1 MNTDHD
7 TIVAPATA
15 AGGAIAVIR
24 ISGGE
29 AFAVCDRIFRGRRP
43 LAEADGYTVHYGT
56 VAEGDRV
63 IDDVLA
69 AVFRAPHSYT
79 GENSVEI
86 SCHGS
91 SYIVSEILRLLIA
104 AGGRMA
110 QPGEFTIR
118 AYLAGKLDLSQAEAV
133 ADMIASSSSSRG
145 HAGPPPLTRSTM
157 TVEFI
162 APSSAVPHD
171 SPSPCR

>member
-56 VAEGDRV
+56 IAEGDRV

-79 GENSVEI
+79 GEDVIELSV
-86 SCHGS
+86 HGGAAMADG
-91 SYIVSEILRLLIA
+91 LLEA
-104 AGGRMA
+104 LL
-110 QPGEFTIR
+110 
-118 AYLAGKLDLSQAEAV
+118 LAG
-133 ADMIASSSSSRG
+133 
-145 HAGPPPLTRSTM
+145 
-157 TVEFI
+157 
-162 APSSAVPHD
+162 AVPAAPGPLRTMRQ
-171 SPSPCR
+171 SARARPATFSALVSAAETTMAVPCWSS